1 MIEVKTSELVGPA
14 LDWAVFCAVYKGMQP
29 EIHVIE
35 SVTVDRK
42 PFIKPLEFPRA
53 VSLSYSGAY
62 GIECRWSPSGDWEH
76 GGPLIDKYL
85 IDLTVEHPS
94 MICAALCDENGRYID
109 DKVSFG
115 STHLI
120 AACRAI
126 VAARLGDT
134 VQIPDE
140 LAERAG
146 Q

>member
-1 MIEVKTSELVGPA
+1 MIEVKTSELIRRA
-14 LDWAVFCAVYKGMQP
+14 LDWAVAKGLGFEYRKTGEYGTAHWLHQGSGGN
-29 EIHVIE
+29 
-35 SVTVDRK
+35 SVM
-42 PFIKPLEFPRA
+42 PR
-53 VSLSYSGAY
+53 YSN
-62 GIECRWSPSGDWEH
+62 DWAKT
-76 GGPLIDKYL
+76 GPLIDKYL

-94 MICAALCDENGRYID
+94 MICAALCDENGMYID

-115 STHLI
+115 DTHLI

-140 LAERAG
+140 LAKRAG